1 MKSPEPCFLL
11 DYLRLRKKLAVN
23 DGEKKAFPLWGRK
36 RRKCWSD
43 YLLLFE

>member
-23 DGEKKAFPLWGRK
+23 DGEKKSVSFVGKETPEML
-36 RRKCWSD
+36 
-43 YLLLFE
+43 E